1 MKIFQKKNFLIAH
14 IKFQIINFI
23 ELLKINSNAIE
34 VTWPYVKDL
43 VQKPIDRTLGE
54 RNVDDIYYS
63 LIHEQLTLWVAV
75 DKEDGIIGIMIT
87 QILFHPQYKVLALPL
102 IGAKPHTINKWLDW
116 SWQRGTPLLEYA
128 KENNCKRL
136 VLYGRKG
143 WLRVLNKINWK
154 EGYTVMTKNIE
165 KGE

>member
-1 MKIFQKKNFLIAH
+1 MELI
-14 IKFQIINFI
+14 
-23 ELLKINSNAIE
+23 KINSNAIE

-102 IGAKPHTINKWLDW
+102 IGAKPHTINKWFFK
-116 SWQRGTPLLEYA
+116 SWEKDSPLLQYA
-128 KENNCKRL
+128 RENNCKR
-136 VLYGRKG
+136 
-143 WLRVLNKINWK
+143 I
-154 EGYTVMTKNIE
+154 EGYARDEIGRAHV
-165 KGE
+165 

>member
-1 MKIFQKKNFLIAH
+1 MELI
-14 IKFQIINFI
+14 
-23 ELLKINSNAIE
+23 KINSNTIE

-87 QILFHPQYKVLALPL
+87 QILFHPQYKVLVLSL
-102 IGAKPHTINKWLDW
+102 IGAKPHTINKWFFK
-116 SWQRGTPLLEYA
+116 SWEKESPLLQYA
-128 KENNCKRL
+128 RENNCKRIEG
-136 VLYGRKG
+136 YARDG
-143 WLRVLNKINWK
+143 WLK
-154 EGYTVMTKNIE
+154 MIE
-165 KGE
+165 KIGFKKYNTVVTKDVEYND

>member
-1 MKIFQKKNFLIAH
+1 MELI
-14 IKFQIINFI
+14 
-23 ELLKINSNAIE
+23 KINSNAIE

-102 IGAKPHTINKWLDW
+102 IGAKPHTINKWFLK
-116 SWQRGTPLLEYA
+116 SWEKDSPLLQYA
-128 KENNCKRL
+128 RENNCKRIEG
-136 VLYGRKG
+136 YARDG
-143 WLRVLNKINWK
+143 WLK
-154 EGYTVMTKNIE
+154 MIE
-165 KGE
+165 KIGFKKYNTVVTKDVEYYD

>member
-1 MKIFQKKNFLIAH
+1 MELI
-14 IKFQIINFI
+14 
-23 ELLKINSNAIE
+23 KINSNAIE

-75 DKEDGIIGIMIT
+75 DKEEGIIGVMIT

-102 IGAKPHTINKWLDW
+102 IGAKPHTINKWFFK
-116 SWQRGTPLLEYA
+116 SWEKDSPLLQYA
-128 KENNCKRL
+128 KENNCKRIEG
-136 VLYGRKG
+136 YARDG
-143 WLRVLNKINWK
+143 WLK
-154 EGYTVMTKNIE
+154 MIE
-165 KGE
+165 KIGFKKYNTVVTKDVEYDD

>member
-1 MKIFQKKNFLIAH
+1 MELI
-14 IKFQIINFI
+14 
-23 ELLKINSNAIE
+23 KINSNAIAI
-34 VTWPYVKDL
+34 TWPYVKDL

-102 IGAKPHTINKWLDW
+102 IGAKPHTINRWFFK
-116 SWQRGTPLLEYA
+116 SWEKDSPLLQYA
-128 KENNCKRL
+128 RENNCKRIEG
-136 VLYGRKG
+136 YARDG
-143 WLRVLNKINWK
+143 WLK
-154 EGYTVMTKNIE
+154 MIE
-165 KGE
+165 KIGFKKYNTVVTKEVEYND

>member
-1 MKIFQKKNFLIAH
+1 MELI
-14 IKFQIINFI
+14 
-23 ELLKINSNAIE
+23 KINSNAIE
-34 VTWPYVKDL
+34 VTWTYVKDL

-102 IGAKPHTINKWLDW
+102 IGAKPHTINKWFFK
-116 SWQRGTPLLEYA
+116 SWEKDSPLLQYA
-128 KENNCKRL
+128 RENNCKRIEG
-136 VLYGRKG
+136 YARDG
-143 WLRVLNKINWK
+143 WLK
-154 EGYTVMTKNIE
+154 MIE
-165 KGE
+165 KIGFKKYNTVVTKDVEYYD

>member
-1 MKIFQKKNFLIAH
+1 MELI
-14 IKFQIINFI
+14 
-23 ELLKINSNAIE
+23 KINSNAIE

-102 IGAKPHTINKWLDW
+102 IGAKPHTINKWFFK
-116 SWQRGTPLLEYA
+116 SWEKDSPLLQYA
-128 KENNCKRL
+128 RENNCKRIEG
-136 VLYGRKG
+136 YARDG
-143 WLRVLNKINWK
+143 WLK
-154 EGYTVMTKNIE
+154 MIE
-165 KGE
+165 KIGFKKYNTVVTKDVEYND

>member
-1 MKIFQKKNFLIAH
+1 MELI
-14 IKFQIINFI
+14 Q
-23 ELLKINSNAIE
+23 INSNAIE

-102 IGAKPHTINKWLDW
+102 IGAKPHTINKWFFK
-116 SWQRGTPLLEYA
+116 SWEKDSPILQYA
-128 KENNCKRL
+128 RENNCKR
-136 VLYGRKG
+136 
-143 WLRVLNKINWK
+143 I
-154 EGYTVMTKNIE
+154 EGYARDGWFKLIQKIGFKKYNTVVTKEVEYND
-165 KGE
+165 

>member
-1 MKIFQKKNFLIAH
+1 MELI
-14 IKFQIINFI
+14 
-23 ELLKINSNAIE
+23 KINSNAIE

-63 LIHEQLTLWVAV
+63 LIHEQLRLWVAV

-102 IGAKPHTINKWLDW
+102 IGAKPHTINKWFFK
-116 SWQRGTPLLEYA
+116 SWEKDSPLLQYA
-128 KENNCKRL
+128 RENNCKRIEG
-136 VLYGRKG
+136 YARDG
-143 WLRVLNKINWK
+143 WLK
-154 EGYTVMTKNIE
+154 MIE
-165 KGE
+165 KIGFKKYNTVVTKDVEYYD